1 MVLTLKHTFFGQ
13 NRHLIRKKTS
23 LREFLPRIWSGFDV
37 GPLPLLSGVLL
48 RPESGFGLRP
58 FLENLQ
64 IFVCI
69 YVYRGYR
76 FTDDIYLRL
85 PSLTMTTS
93 SVRPELRT
101 LSRSVFGRDEEF
113 Q

>member
-1 MVLTLKHTFFGQ
+1 MDVRGCVCISSVTTIGKISWKSASCQ
-13 NRHLIRKKTS
+13 D
-23 LREFLPRIWSGFDV
+23 SGC
-37 GPLPLLSGVLL
+37 L